1 MKLNDIDWKNAKI
14 LLINISFNIEGIGIR
29 HLSSFIKKYNQ
40 NISLLFLKHSLDSF
54 SYKHKNAVVN
64 FIDYYKF
71 NIIGLSCM
79 TGDYYECRSLTKL
92 IKSKIKNAIV
102 IWGGV
107 HPTIAPTQCL
117 YDGGA
122 DIVFNASAEPALEK
136 LLTGASLQETPNIA
150 WCEGTGEKELFNN
163 YQQVNLISPDS
174 MPFPDFDF
182 DNHFVIHNGIIVKMT
197 DDLYRANS
205 LWRGSHYFG
214 ITARGCPYHC
224 SYCCNIYRGIF
235 QRKSVDY
242 FIEELK
248 YIQTKLPFIQTISV
262 QDDSLFMHNI
272 KWVTNFAEIYKKH
285 INKPLRAALMPRFA
299 TLDKLHALSH
309 AGLTYIGMGL
319 QGSSR
324 LNKEIYNRNE
334 SSASFLAAVDNCK
347 KYGIVIRADVII
359 DNPYET
365 HDDLLE
371 IANTLNEIPKPFPIV
386 VYSLTLFPG
395 TKIFE
400 KANNDGI
407 ADKFAGDPYLPGLS
421 MIRDNKDKFYCTPD
435 YWRLLYN
442 NFLPNLPKRF
452 CRYLINDISNGRT
465 QQKIFK
471 YNKLA
476 ANIRVLGEKMRQIS
490 PRLFDKSMVFIN
502 KQLHSCGNL

>member
-1 MKLNDIDWKNAKI
+1 MKLNDIDWKNARI

-29 HLSSFIKKYNQ
+29 HLSSFIKKYNKKV
-40 NISLLFLKHSLDSF
+40 NLLFLKHALDGL
-54 SYKHKNAVVN
+54 SYKYRNAVVN
-64 FIDYYKF
+64 FIDYYKY
-71 NIIGLSCM
+71 NVIGLSCM

-107 HPTIAPTQCL
+107 HPTIAPNECL
-117 YDGGA
+117 DDGGA
-122 DIVFNASAEPALEK
+122 DIVFNASAEVALEK

-150 WCEGTGEKELFNN
+150 WCERSEEKELFNN
-163 YQQVNLISPDS
+163 YQRVNLISPDS

-182 DNHFVIHNGIIVKMT
+182 DDHFVIHNGNIVKLT
-197 DDLYRANS
+197 EDLYRANS
-205 LWRGSHYFG
+205 LWRGTHYFG

-242 FIEELK
+242 FMEELK
-248 YIQTKLPFIQTISV
+248 YIQRKLPFTQTISI
-262 QDDSLFMHNI
+262 QDDSLFMHDI
-272 KWVTNFAEIYKKH
+272 EWVNNFAENYKKY
-285 INKPLRAALMPRFA
+285 INKPLRAALMPKFA
-299 TLDKLHALSH
+299 SLDKLHALSN

-334 SSASFLAAVDNCK
+334 SSESFLVAVENCK
-347 KYGIVIRADVII
+347 KYGIVIRVDVII

-365 HDDLLE
+365 PNDLLE

-386 VYSLTLFPG
+386 VYSLTLFTG
-395 TKIFE
+395 TKLYK

-407 ADKFAGDPYLPGLS
+407 VNKFAGDPYLPGLS
-421 MIRDNKDKFYCTPD
+421 IDRDNKDKIYYTPD
-435 YWRLLYN
+435 YWRLLYL

-452 CRYLINDISNGRT
+452 CRYLINNIANSNT
-465 QQKIFK
+465 QQKVIK
-471 YNKLA
+471 YHKLVG
-476 ANIRVLGEKMRQIS
+476 NIKVLGEKMRQIS
-490 PRLFDKSMVFIN
+490 PKLFDKSLVFIN
-502 KQLHSCGNL
+502 KRMHS